1 MGIKYVNN
9 ELYVEGLAV
18 SKLAKKYGTPIYIYS
33 KNTLESNFHA
43 YKKGFGDIDSI
54 ICYAAKANPNQN
66 IMTILAK
73 LGSGADI
80 VSGGE
85 LYRSLLAGIKPDKIV
100 YSGVG
105 KTAEEI
111 EYALKSN
118 ILMFNVESFEEL
130 EQINLIAKR
139 LHKKA
144 RISFRVNPDVDP
156 HTHKHITTGKHG
168 SKFGIRYEDA
178 LGMYIAASKM
188 KNIKIVGVDSHIG
201 SQILEVSPFKQA
213 ALKLSKLIDNLEK
226 AKIFIK
232 YIDIGGG
239 LGIKYQ
245 KSEVPP
251 SPEDLK
257 KAVMSVY
264 SKYKDK
270 TIIVEPGRSIVAN
283 AGIMVGKILYRK
295 VSGDKKFIIVDIG
308 MNDLIRPTLYDAYHN
323 IIPVRKTSKKP
334 VIVDIVGPICE
345 TGDFIAKDRKF
356 PMLFRGELI
365 AVECIGA
372 YGSAMASQYNS
383 RLRAQGIVIDGKKV
397 TGIRKR
403 EELKDLIAKEIN

>member
-1 MGIKYVNN
+1 MSIKYINN
-9 ELYVEGLAV
+9 ELFVENIAV
-18 SKLAKKYGTPIYIYS
+18 SKLANKYGTPIYIYS
-33 KNTLESNFHA
+33 RKILESNFNS
-43 YKKGFGDIDSI
+43 YKQGFNDVNNI
-54 ICYAAKANPNQN
+54 ICYAAKANSNQN
-66 IMTILAK
+66 IMRLLAK

-85 LYRSLLAGIKPDKIV
+85 LYRTLLAGIKPNRIV

-111 EYALKSN
+111 EYALKSD

-130 EQINLIAKR
+130 QQINSIAKK

-168 SKFGIRYEDA
+168 SKFGIMYEDA
-178 LGMYIAASKM
+178 FDLYIAASNM
-188 KNIKIVGVDSHIG
+188 SNIEIVGIDSHIG
-201 SQILEVSPFKQA
+201 SQILEVSPYKLA
-213 ALKLSKLIDNLEK
+213 ALKLSKLIDSLEK
-226 AKIFIK
+226 AKIFIQ

-245 KSEVPP
+245 KSDKP
-251 SPEDLK
+251 STPLDLK

-295 VSGDKKFIIVDIG
+295 ITGDKKFIIVDIG

-323 IIPVRKTSKKP
+323 IIPVQKTTKKP
-334 VIVDIVGPICE
+334 TIVDIVGPICE

-356 PMLFRGELI
+356 PMLSQGELI

-383 RLRAQGIVIDGKKV
+383 RLRAQGIVVDGNKV

-403 EELKDLIAKEIN
+403 EELKDLVIKEI

>member
-1 MGIKYVNN
+1 MEIKYVNN
-9 ELYVEGLAV
+9 ELYVEEMPV

-33 KNTLESNFHA
+33 KKTLISNFDA

-54 ICYAAKANPNQN
+54 ICYAAKANSNQN

-85 LYRSLLAGIKPDKIV
+85 LYRSLLAGIRPDKIV

-111 EYALKSN
+111 EYALKSD

-130 EQINLIAKR
+130 QQINLIAKR

-144 RISFRVNPDVDP
+144 RISLRVNPDVDP

-178 LGMYIAASKM
+178 FDMYMAASKM
-188 KNIKIVGVDSHIG
+188 TNIEIVGVDSHIG
-201 SQILEVSPFKQA
+201 SQILEVAPFKQA
-213 ALKLSKLIDNLEK
+213 AVKLSNLIDKLEK
-226 AKIFIK
+226 AKIVVK

-245 KSEVPP
+245 KTEKPP
-251 SPEDLK
+251 TPEELK

-264 SKYKDK
+264 SKYKNK
-270 TIIVEPGRSIVAN
+270 TIIVEPGRSIVAS
-283 AGIMVGKILYRK
+283 AGIMVGKVLYRK
-295 VSGDKKFIIVDIG
+295 VSGDKKFIIVDMG

-323 IIPVRKTSKKP
+323 IIPVKKTSKKP

-356 PMLFRGELI
+356 PMLSQGELI

-403 EELKDLIAKEIN
+403 EEFKDLIAKEI